1 MMSMPPSGVYQSRM
15 QNDRSSLQLRAYAR
29 EEYGSEAGWI
39 HALVRSRSVP
49 LRTRLRRWIR
59 TRSQRQKRRAPAATP
74 LATVSASPSESRLAA
89 SACPHVVADDLGA
102 AGGAQF
108 LQCTACGEVLVVQ
121 AGRTWRVAG
130 LPGAASPPAASVADL
145 MLTGTDELAG
155 R

>member
-1 MMSMPPSGVYQSRM
+1 
-15 QNDRSSLQLRAYAR
+15 L
-29 EEYGSEAGWI
+29 
-39 HALVRSRSVP
+39 
-49 LRTRLRRWIR
+49 
-59 TRSQRQKRRAPAATP
+59 PAATP
-74 LATVSASPSESRLAA
+74 LAAVSVSPSDPRLVAP
-89 SACPHVVADDLGA
+89 ACPHVVADDLGA